1 MDIFTEK
8 QRSAIMARVRSRNS
22 RPEKLVRSYLHHCGL
37 RFKLHQA
44 SLPGSPDIV
53 LHRRRTVVF
62 VHGCF
67 WHRHPGCPRATTPQT
82 RPSFWNEKLDRNV
95 ARDARVQAELL
106 QLGYRVEV
114 IWECEA
120 KSEVN
125 LRRLATRIKRR
136 SL

>member
-8 QRSAIMARVRSRNS
+8 QRSAMMARVRSRNS
-22 RPEKLVRSYLHHCGL
+22 RTEMLVCSYLHQCGL
-37 RFKLHQA
+37 RFRLHR
-44 SLPGSPDIV
+44 STLPGSPDIV
-53 LHRRRTVVF
+53 LPSRRTVVF

-67 WHRHPGCPRATTPQT
+67 WHRHPGCPRATTPKT
-82 RPSFWNEKLDRNV
+82 RPDFWNEKFDRNV
-95 ARDARVQAELL
+95 VRDARVQAALRH
-106 QLGYRVEV
+106 LGYCVEL

-120 KSEVN
+120 KSEAH